1 MPSEPSL
8 NILYEALGTPR
19 GIVIETNNP
28 ERLRQR
34 LYKLRDAA
42 GDTALRDL
50 SFVSSP
56 SVPQSHVWIVKRKS
70 T

>member
-1 MPSEPSL
+1 MSEPSL
-8 NILYEALGTPR
+8 NILYEALGTPH
-19 GIVIETNNP
+19 GIVLATNNP

-42 GDTALRDL
+42 GDVALGQL

-56 SVPQSHVWIVKRKS
+56 SVPESHIWIVKRKAND
-70 T
+70 